1 MKQPS
6 KKEKERLE
14 KEFQKA
20 CKNGF
25 ETDEGIIYPENC
37 EMGTLYSPEECKRL
51 GIL

>member
-6 KKEKERLE
+6 KKG

-25 ETDEGIIYPENC
+25 ETDEGIVYPENC